1 MKMINFSNKV
11 KRLGIILSLA
21 FSFNLNALASQWQ
34 SPLLPITDKFTLS
47 NGLRVLIEE
56 DHTAPVASVV
66 IIYDVGARNE
76 VKGRSGFAHLFE
88 HMMFEGSQNVG
99 KTEHFKYI
107 ESVGGVLNA
116 STHSDFTN
124 YYEMLPSNQ
133 IELALWLESD
143 RMKSLKVTDENFH
156 NQLETVKEEKRLRID
171 NQPYIPAAL
180 KLEELTF
187 DNWSNSHAVI
197 GSFEDLESS
206 STKDV
211 KDFFNMYYAPNNA
224 VMVITGDVDAKKL
237 KPVIEKY
244 FATIPAGPK
253 PPAPNVVEPEQKQPK
268 VVTLD
273 DSHAKSKAVWMAF
286 KAPGRREDEYY
297 ALGLI
302 EKILSGG
309 DSSRLYQRMVK
320 GDKIAL
326 SVNAEYDERRGPA
339 AFETF
344 AILKPGVNFD
354 KAKDVIMDEIKKLQT
369 VPVSEKELE
378 TAKNQIL
385 KTVFD
390 SSSSFTLERSLGR
403 AETICEY
410 ECFYDN
416 PALFEEDLNK
426 YMKVTALDIQK
437 ACKNL
442 LTNAKSTTVNVNPVE
457 AVDRVDT
464 HDKDGAKSSPKST
477 QG

>member
-1 MKMINFSNKV
+1 MKMIKHKILLTALISVFS
-11 KRLGIILSLA
+11 
-21 FSFNLNALASQWQ
+21 LNMNVIAAQWK
-34 SPLLPITDKFTLS
+34 SPLLPITDQFTLS
-47 NGLRVLIEE
+47 NGLRVLVEE
-56 DHTAPVASVV
+56 DHSAPVASLV

-88 HMMFEGSQNVG
+88 HMMFEGSQNIG

-107 ESVGGVLNA
+107 ESVGGILNA

-124 YYEMLPSNQ
+124 YYEMMPSNQ

-156 NQLETVKEEKRLRID
+156 NQLETVKEEKRMRID
-171 NQPYIPAAL
+171 NQAYIPSAI
-180 KLEELTF
+180 KLEEMMF

-197 GSFEDLESS
+197 GSFEDLEAS

-224 VMVITGDVDAKKL
+224 VMAIVGDVDAKKL
-237 KPVIEKY
+237 KPIIEKY
-244 FATIPAGPK
+244 FATIPSGPK
-253 PPAPNVVEPEQKQPK
+253 PPQPNVVEPVQNKPK
-268 VVTLD
+268 VATLD
-273 DSHAKSKAVWMAF
+273 DSHAKSKAVWLAW
-286 KAPGRREDEYY
+286 KAPARREQDYY

-326 SVNAEYDERRGPA
+326 NVTAEYDERRGPA

-344 AILKPGVNFD
+344 TILKPGVSFAQ
-354 KAKDVIMDEIKKLQT
+354 AKDVLMDEIKKLSLG
-369 VPVSEKELE
+369 PVSQKELD

-385 KTVFD
+385 KSMFD
-390 SSSSFTLERSLGR
+390 SAGHFTLQRSLGR
-403 AETICEY
+403 AENICEY
-410 ECFYDN
+410 ESFYDN
-416 PALFEEDLNK
+416 PALFEEDLNN
-426 YMKVTALDIQK
+426 YMKVTASDIQK
-437 ACKNL
+437 AVKNI
-442 LTNAKSTTVNVNPVE
+442 LTNTGTTTVNVNPVE
-457 AVDRVDT
+457 AKSIKDDVK
-464 HDKDGAKSSPKST
+464 DKKSS
-477 QG
+477 